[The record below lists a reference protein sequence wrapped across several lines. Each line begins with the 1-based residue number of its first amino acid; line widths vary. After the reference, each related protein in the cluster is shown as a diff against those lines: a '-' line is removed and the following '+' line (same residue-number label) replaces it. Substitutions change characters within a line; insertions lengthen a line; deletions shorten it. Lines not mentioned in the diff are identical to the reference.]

1 MSEAGVEQRGIES
14 PHARRNDPIN
24 VLLRPAESEQRIQ
37 DDVLI
42 RDLIGIGAVQWR
54 QQIDGALRLAVLDI
68 GIPQIAARVG
78 PSPPGGACGERR

>member
-1 MSEAGVEQRGIES
+1 MSETGVEHLGTES
-14 PHARRNDPIN
+14 PHARRYDPIN

-54 QQIDGALRLAVLDI
+54 QQIDGALRLAVANI
-68 GIPQIAARVG
+68 RITQIAARGG
-78 PSPPGGACGERR
+78 PSPPGGACGETE